1 MEIAVQFDEQNQ
13 GIPTGIQRNLLFAQ
27 QAESQ
32 DDWSRKNRNAGGP
45 TTGSDLAR
53 ILLNPLAVGEDCEV
67 AVNGR
72 AV

>member
-1 MEIAVQFDEQNQ
+1 MEIAVRFDEQNQ
-13 GIPTGIQRNLLFAQ
+13 RIPTGIQRNLLFAQ

-45 TTGSDLAR
+45 MTGSDLAR
-53 ILLNPLAVGEDCEV
+53 ILRNHLAVGEDCEV